1 VEFQSIWLYMN
12 SKVIRRIAIGVFI
25 YGLFVAAVV
34 LWYPDKHQD
43 MDWKDREEYNKVQ
56 ITKLELGITKQD
68 ILTLL
73 GSPDITEAKRSGT
86 DSLQVMFYR
95 TQHMQSD
102 GITTEDE
109 CTPLLL
115 ENDELVAW
123 GDSAYATYNDG

>member
-1 VEFQSIWLYMN
+1 MN
-12 SKVIRRIAIGVFI
+12 NKVIRRIGIGVLL
-25 YGLFVAAVV
+25 YALFVAAVV

-43 MDWKDREEYNKVQ
+43 MDWKDREEYNQVQ
-56 ITKLELGITKQD
+56 ITKLELGLKKTE

-73 GSPDITEAKRSGT
+73 GSPDITEAKRT
-86 DSLQVMFYR
+86 DAGSLQVMFYR

-115 ENDELVAW
+115 ENDELIAW
-123 GDSAYATYNDG
+123 GDSAYASYNDG